1 MLSKVDLFPIP
12 LFHVRVSNWKEKKSK
27 IENLVKQNNFTK
39 IGPENILTDFYD
51 AEINY
56 NKQVEEIFEKE
67 INELYT
73 TIAVTGEYKVKNSWI
88 EIGKKGMHHDIHNH
102 GMTGISAVCF
112 VTFNHK
118 VHSPTQFIAP
128 FNDFRTGHIIRE
140 EFRNVREGSL
150 IFFPSFI
157 NHFTSPNTSE
167 EERIILSFNVNGDL
181 IV

>member
-1 MLSKVDLFPIP
+1 MLIKIDLFPIP
-12 LFHVRVSNWKEKKSK
+12 LFHVRVSNWKEKKSE
-27 IENLVKQNNFTK
+27 IEKLVHQNNFTK
-39 IGPENILTDFYD
+39 TGPENILTDFYD
-51 AEINY
+51 EKTNY
-56 NKQVEEIFEKE
+56 NEDVARIFEKE
-67 INELYT
+67 ISDLYK
-73 TIAVTGEYKVKNSWI
+73 TISTTGEYEVKNSWI

-112 VTFNHK
+112 VKFNHK
-118 VHSPTQFIAP
+118 VHSSTQFIAP

-157 NHFTSPNTSE
+157 NHFTNPNTSE